1 MGIDTLDPSQKG
13 HRRFAY
19 GSELVAVP
27 TCCRVDVELVR
38 TSILVNISSATM
50 CQHQRQIDALWL
62 LSDNV
67 CGVDLAV
74 QSRDAK
80 IITSRLW
87 TFLKHKR

>member
-38 TSILVNISSATM
+38 TSILVNISSADDHLPECANIKDRLT
-50 CQHQRQIDALWL
+50 
-62 LSDNV
+62 LS
-67 CGVDLAV
+67 G
-74 QSRDAK
+74 S
-80 IITSRLW
+80 
-87 TFLKHKR
+87 